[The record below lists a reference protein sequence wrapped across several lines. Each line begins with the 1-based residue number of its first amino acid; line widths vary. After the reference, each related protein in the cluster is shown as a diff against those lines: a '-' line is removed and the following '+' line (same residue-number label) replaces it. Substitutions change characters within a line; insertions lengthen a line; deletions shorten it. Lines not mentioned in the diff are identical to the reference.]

1 MHTRLLG
8 AGDDAYDLAADTSE
22 LLANPVLGPLIR
34 SALRLVA
41 PELDPAEATP
51 PLARDPLTGLPTLVP
66 LPRLERL
73 YFQCA
78 RALAALMRLVTSI
91 YRAGSALPHPIQG
104 GRCLRAICRPPCLHS
119 S

>member
-1 MHTRLLG
+1 MRGMERVPNVTAQAHSRHSRRAASWVLSRTRAPLG

-22 LLANPVLGPLIR
+22 LLGNPVLGPLIR

-78 RALAALMRLVTSI
+78 RPLTAPTRLGCV
-91 YRAGSALPHPIQG
+91 
-104 GRCLRAICRPPCLHS
+104 
-119 S
+119 